1 MRPFGFST
9 GALAPGDFDQ
19 ALKMLDGIT
28 VEAIELSAL
37 RIRELPRLLEFVSR
51 SRSDL
56 TRFSHISVHAP
67 TDYTSDQEAAV
78 VEQLTRFN
86 ERGWPVIA
94 HPDVI
99 RDYSL
104 WKQMGSFLFLEN
116 MDKRKPV
123 GRTVEELKRIFDKLP
138 DAQMCFDIAHA
149 RQVDTSMTIAYRI
162 AQAFRG
168 MIKQIHISTVNTS
181 SRHDLITPNAAHAF
195 QALAPLIPSTIPA
208 ILETP
213 VRHGQLTEQ
222 LDMAINS
229 LDTSLIS
236 HSD

>member
-1 MRPFGFST
+1 MRAFGFST
-9 GALAPGDFDQ
+9 GALALGDLDQ

-37 RIRELPRLLEFVSR
+37 RIRELPRLLEFASR
-51 SRSDL
+51 SGL

-78 VEQLTRFN
+78 VEQLTCFK

-99 RDYSL
+99 RDYTL
-104 WKQMGSFLFLEN
+104 WKPLESFLFLEN

-123 GRTVEELKRIFDKLP
+123 GRTVEELKRVFDKLP

-149 RQVDTSMTIAYRI
+149 RQVDTSMTVAYSIART
-162 AQAFRG
+162 FRG

-181 SRHDLITPNAAHAF
+181 SRHDLITPNAAHSF
-195 QALAPLIPSTIPA
+195 RALASLIPSMIPA

-213 VRHGQLTEQ
+213 VKRGQLTEQ
-222 LDMAINS
+222 LDMAIDS

-236 HSD
+236 HSG